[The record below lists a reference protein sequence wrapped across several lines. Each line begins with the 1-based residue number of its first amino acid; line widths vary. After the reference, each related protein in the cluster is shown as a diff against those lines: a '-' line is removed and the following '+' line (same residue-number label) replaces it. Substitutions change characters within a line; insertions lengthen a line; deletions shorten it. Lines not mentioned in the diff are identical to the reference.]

1 MKLASI
7 VLAVV
12 VLMAIVVGAFHLNPL
27 LNEDRL
33 PFKWLVPPFALFSL
47 LHAAY
52 LLGWPRAWTM
62 FGVASVLSLSSEL
75 LGTLTGF
82 PFGEYHY
89 TDVLGPKLFGHVPI
103 VIPLTWFLMMYP
115 AYLIANLISESKPV
129 VEARG
134 WLQIAWLSL
143 LAAVAMTAWDLTLDP
158 YMVTYEKAWVWEQG
172 GQYLGIPFQNYFG
185 WVLTIFVVFVIY
197 RSLERR
203 IEWQPLGHCPKW
215 MVLLPLLTYALM
227 SIGDV
232 LFGQPVE
239 IILISPFVMGL
250 PFLFALT
257 GLAQWQPESK
267 TTRSQD

>member
-1 MKLASI
+1 MKVESV
-7 VLAVV
+7 VLAVI
-12 VLMAIVVGAFHLNPL
+12 VLLAIVVCAFHLNPL
-27 LNEDRL
+27 LNEEKI
-33 PFKWLVPPFALFSL
+33 PFVWLVPPFALFSL

-52 LLGWPRAWTM
+52 LLGWKRAGVM
-62 FGVASVLSLSSEL
+62 FGVASVLSLGSEL
-75 LGTLTGF
+75 LGTVSGF
-82 PFGEYHY
+82 PFGDYYY

-115 AYLIANLISESKPV
+115 AYLIANLISESKPI

-134 WLQIAWLSL
+134 WLQIGWLSL

-172 GQYLGIPFQNYFG
+172 GNYLGIPFQNYFG

-203 IEWQPLGHCPKW
+203 IERRPLGPTSKW
-215 MVLLPLLTYALM
+215 LVLLPLLTYAFM

-232 LFGQPVE
+232 LFGEPVE
-239 IILISPFVMGL
+239 IVLISPFVMGL

-257 GLAQWQPESK
+257 GLAQWRPEEDTSPA
-267 TTRSQD
+267 T